1 MGRGHLIRD
10 ANFSDIPG
18 IVSLLRDAYQ
28 KTHYARSGVASI
40 DEKETKR
47 LLVQAIQRHNG
58 VNGGACFVQ
67 VSETDGQ
74 VRGLIL
80 GTMTRLYSIGNKLSA
95 TDLFWLASP
104 DVFPADPAQL
114 MRNMVAWAE
123 RAPACVEVKCGTT
136 AIMQDPEAAGM
147 ILNRMGFEPYGR
159 IWRSEIER

>member
-1 MGRGHLIRD
+1 MIRD
-10 ANFSDIPG
+10 ANFTDIPS

-28 KTHYARSGVASI
+28 KTHYARSGIASI

-67 VSETDGQ
+67 VSVTNGQ
-74 VRGLIL
+74 VRGLIF
-80 GTMTRLYSIGNKLSA
+80 GTMTRLYSIGDKLSA
-95 TDLFWLASP
+95 TDLFWVCDP
-104 DVFPADPAQL
+104 DVYPSDPAQL

-123 RAPACVEVKCGTT
+123 RSPACVEVKCGTT
-136 AIMQDPEAAGM
+136 AIMQNPEAAGM
-147 ILNRMGFEPYGR
+147 ILKRMGFEPYGR